1 MVVANNNDNEYRTT
15 ETPLAAYLLQEG
27 FDLLIIEYEQ
37 RPKGKHRA
45 TFVFDNNTPKL
56 REYISLYNR
65 GEATI
70 NLALY
75 EHAKSSLID
84 RIMRGLP

>member
-1 MVVANNNDNEYRTT
+1 MVESNSEFRTSD
-15 ETPLAAYLLQEG
+15 TPLAAYLVQAG
-27 FDLLIIEYEQ
+27 FNLIIIEYEDKRNGKQ
-37 RPKGKHRA
+37 RA
-45 TFVFDNNTPKL
+45 NFIFEDNTKL
-56 REYISLYNR
+56 RELVSLFNR

-75 EHAKSSLID
+75 EHAKSTLLD

>member
-1 MVVANNNDNEYRTT
+1 MVELNSEFLTT
-15 ETPLAAYLLQEG
+15 DTPLSAYLIQEG
-27 FDLLIIEYEQ
+27 FNLLIIQYEL
-37 RPKGKHRA
+37 KHNGKQRA
-45 TFVFDNNTPKL
+45 TFVFENCPKL
-56 REYISLYNR
+56 RECVSLYNR
-65 GEATI
+65 GNATI

>member
-1 MVVANNNDNEYRTT
+1 MVEPNNEFQTSD
-15 ETPLAAYLLQEG
+15 TPLAAYLIQTG
-27 FDLLIIEYEQ
+27 FNLLIIKYEEKQ
-37 RPKGKHRA
+37 NGKQRA
-45 TFVFDNNTPKL
+45 TFVFDASSDKFP
-56 REYISLYNR
+56 EYVSLFNR
-65 GEATI
+65 GEAMI

>member
-1 MVVANNNDNEYRTT
+1 MVESHNSEFLTT
-15 ETPLAAYLLQEG
+15 DTPLAAYLIQEG
-27 FDLLIIEYEQ
+27 FTLLIIQYEEK
-37 RPKGKHRA
+37 RNGKQRA
-45 TFVFDNNTPKL
+45 TFSFDDSSKL
-56 REYISLYNR
+56 QDCVRLYNC
-65 GEATI
+65 GSATV

>member
-1 MVVANNNDNEYRTT
+1 LVESNEFLTSD
-15 ETPLAAYLLQEG
+15 TPLAAYLIQEG
-27 FDLLIIEYEQ
+27 FDLIIIQYEEK
-37 RPKGKHRA
+37 RNGKQRA
-45 TFVFDNNTPKL
+45 TFVFNDANTL
-56 REYISLYNR
+56 QDCVRLFNR
-65 GEATI
+65 GEAMI

>member
-1 MVVANNNDNEYRTT
+1 MIESNGEYLTT
-15 ETPLAAYLLQEG
+15 ETPLAAYLIQEG
-27 FDLLIIEYEQ
+27 FTLLIIRYEPKRNGKQ
-37 RPKGKHRA
+37 RG
-45 TFVFDNNTPKL
+45 TFAFEDSAKL
-56 REYISLYNR
+56 REYISNYNR

>member
-1 MVVANNNDNEYRTT
+1 MVDSNNEFLTT
-15 ETPLAAYLLQEG
+15 DTPLAAYLIQMG
-27 FDLLIIEYEQ
+27 FNLLSIKYEE
-37 RPKGKHRA
+37 RYNGKKQA
-45 TFVFDNNTPKL
+45 TFAFDSSSPKFQ
-56 REYISLYNR
+56 EHVSLFNR
-65 GEATI
+65 GEAMI

>member
-1 MVVANNNDNEYRTT
+1 MVDTNSEYLTT
-15 ETPLAAYLLQEG
+15 ETPLAAYLIQEG
-27 FDLLIIEYEQ
+27 FTLLIIRYE
-37 RPKGKHRA
+37 PKTNGKQQA
-45 TFVFDNNTPKL
+45 TFAFKDTPKL
-56 REYISLYNR
+56 REYISKYNR
-65 GEATI
+65 GEATT